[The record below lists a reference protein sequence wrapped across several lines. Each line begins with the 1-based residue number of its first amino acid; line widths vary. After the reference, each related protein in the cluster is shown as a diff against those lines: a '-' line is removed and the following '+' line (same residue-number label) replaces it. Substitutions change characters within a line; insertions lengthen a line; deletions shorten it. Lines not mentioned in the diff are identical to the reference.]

1 MNNEEQKGRFAFT
14 KINYILLIIGLV
26 AVAIGFVLMT
36 GPSTTATHFE
46 PDIFSVRRIK
56 IAPAITFLGYVFI
69 IVAIL
74 FKKKENKN

>member
-1 MNNEEQKGRFAFT
+1 MNNEEQNRRFAFT

-26 AVAIGFVLMT
+26 AVVLGFILMT

-56 IAPAITFLGYVFI
+56 VAPTITFLGYVFI
-69 IVAIL
+69 IIAIL
-74 FKKKENKN
+74 FKKKEKKN